1 MKWTRAKVLQV
12 SPLTN
17 TIIQVQ
23 LQPQDYISYRAGQYL
38 QLKTGD
44 YCAYFSIANAPLGAQ
59 IYELHIRHDKNHASS
74 QQILKHVQQYGEVD
88 IQLPFGECHLGEL
101 HATRPILFIA
111 GGTGFAPIKAII
123 EQLLYSDDQRIFECY
138 WGAKEHSDLYLQSK
152 LKDWKKQVDTF
163 QHLLLVE
170 GKDGCQILDTIIERH
185 QQKLL
190 EMQLMISGS
199 FDMVYACRDRL
210 LQWGFESQYIH
221 SDAFEFEQKS

>member
-59 IYELHIRHDKNHASS
+59 IYELHIRHDKSHASS

-88 IQLPFGECHLGEL
+88 IQLPFGECHLGAL

-163 QHLLLVE
+163 EHLLLVE

-210 LQWGFESQYIH
+210 LQWGLESQYIH